1 MVRSEGHDPS
11 LTRTLQEAAHSLSGL
26 NAVHSPSLGPLLPET
41 TKMECGT
48 VFVDLQAV
56 RVSAGS
62 LVSMN
67 RGESVSSPM
76 TMQDNNTAHTKDRKT
91 QSTYAYSVI
100 FSVLVSHVIPHA
112 AEVIAAFLLL
122 V

>member
-1 MVRSEGHDPS
+1 MLQPWHNINNLLSTTINMRVMQVHVMVRSEGHDPS
-11 LTRTLQEAAHSLSGL
+11 LTRTLKEAAHSLSGL

-62 LVSMN
+62 LASMN
-67 RGESVSSPM
+67 RGESVSSLM

-91 QSTYAYSVI
+91 QST
-100 FSVLVSHVIPHA
+100 
-112 AEVIAAFLLL
+112 
-122 V
+122 